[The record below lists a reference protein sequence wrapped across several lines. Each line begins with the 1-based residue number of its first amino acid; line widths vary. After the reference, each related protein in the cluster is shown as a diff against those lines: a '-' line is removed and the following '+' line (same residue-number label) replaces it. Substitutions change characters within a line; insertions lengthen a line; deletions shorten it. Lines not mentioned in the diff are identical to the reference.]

1 MSKLS
6 YEYYVDIVT
15 KQYFDSV
22 DNKRLDGIIGC
33 FAEDGFIHEMTSNT
47 KHEGRDNGVKAMF
60 ERLCADNGRIWHGNF
75 VHTVDV
81 ENRSICS
88 QFSVEIEPKELGSEE
103 QRYENCNRFYLDENG
118 KFKRVYVYM
127 SGSNLLK

>member
-1 MSKLS
+1 MSKLP

-15 KQYFDSV
+15 KRYFHHV
-22 DNKRLDGIIGC
+22 DNKNLDGILDC
-33 FAEDGFIHEMTSNT
+33 FAEDGFIHEMTSDT
-47 KHEGRDNGVKAMF
+47 KHEGRDQGVREMF
-60 ERLCADNGRIWHGNF
+60 TRLLEDNDRIWHGNF

-81 ENRSICS
+81 ESEAICS

-103 QRYENCNRFYLDENG
+103 QRYENCNRFYLKDG